1 MKTVTRFAPSPS
13 GDLHLGGARTA
24 LFNYLYA
31 KSNNGDFRI
40 RIEDTDNERN
50 KKEAVKS
57 ILNGLEWLNI
67 KADKKIIF
75 QSENFT
81 NHLNFAESLIC
92 KGIAYKCFDENEQTK
107 PLKNKNIKFRSKWR
121 NVHEKK
127 YPKNKKFTIRL
138 KIPDNYEIKI
148 NDLVQGKVVVNSNEV
163 DDYILVRSNRT
174 PTFLLASVV
183 DDISMGVTD
192 IIRGDDHLTNTFRQF
207 FLYKM
212 SQTKLPNFAHIPLIL
227 NEKGEKLSKRD
238 NVPSLIDFKQK
249 GYLSQAI
256 VNYLLRLGWSYGNK
270 EILDLDFSKKVFSI
284 KDVGKSPSKI
294 DKKKIDF
301 LNQFYLK
308 EVSVKKIYSDLNKL
322 LAEKNQEFING
333 IDVNLLKFLP
343 DYVERSVTIND
354 LYKQLNFLIKDQNYL
369 NKEKQKIPK
378 INIEN
383 KKILNDLE
391 KVKNWNLENIKK
403 CLTNFIKMNNLNF
416 KEIGIPLR
424 LILTGTTDSPSIYN
438 VMALLGKKEVLNR
451 LKKLW

>member
-1 MKTVTRFAPSPS
+1 M
-13 GDLHLGGARTA
+13 
-24 LFNYLYA
+24 
-31 KSNNGDFRI
+31 
-40 RIEDTDNERN
+40 
-50 KKEAVKS
+50 
-57 ILNGLEWLNI
+57 
-67 KADKKIIF
+67 
-75 QSENFT
+75 
-81 NHLNFAESLIC
+81 
-92 KGIAYKCFDENEQTK
+92 
-107 PLKNKNIKFRSKWR
+107 
-121 NVHEKK
+121 
-127 YPKNKKFTIRL
+127 
-138 KIPDNYEIKI
+138 
-148 NDLVQGKVVVNSNEV
+148 VQGKVVVNSNEV

-308 EVSVKKIYSDLNKL
+308 EVSVNKIYSDLNKL

-333 IDVNLLKFLP
+333 IDVNLLEFLP

-369 NKEKQKIPK
+369 SKEKQKIPK

-383 KKILNDLE
+383 KKIS
-391 KVKNWNLENIKK
+391 
-403 CLTNFIKMNNLNF
+403 CQ
-416 KEIGIPLR
+416 
-424 LILTGTTDSPSIYN
+424 
-438 VMALLGKKEVLNR
+438 
-451 LKKLW
+451 

>member
-1 MKTVTRFAPSPS
+1 M
-13 GDLHLGGARTA
+13 
-24 LFNYLYA
+24 
-31 KSNNGDFRI
+31 I
-40 RIEDTDNERN
+40 
-50 KKEAVKS
+50 
-57 ILNGLEWLNI
+57 
-67 KADKKIIF
+67 
-75 QSENFT
+75 
-81 NHLNFAESLIC
+81 
-92 KGIAYKCFDENEQTK
+92 
-107 PLKNKNIKFRSKWR
+107 
-121 NVHEKK
+121 
-127 YPKNKKFTIRL
+127 
-138 KIPDNYEIKI
+138 
-148 NDLVQGKVVVNSNEV
+148 
-163 DDYILVRSNRT
+163 
-174 PTFLLASVV
+174 
-183 DDISMGVTD
+183 
-192 IIRGDDHLTNTFRQF
+192 
-207 FLYKM
+207 
-212 SQTKLPNFAHIPLIL
+212 
-227 NEKGEKLSKRD
+227 
-238 NVPSLIDFKQK
+238 
-249 GYLSQAI
+249 
-256 VNYLLRLGWSYGNK
+256 
-270 EILDLDFSKKVFSI
+270 
-284 KDVGKSPSKI
+284 
-294 DKKKIDF
+294 KKKIDF